1 MPLRPFATAN
11 GAVSNMLQLR
21 GFGKASHFPLHR
33 RLILDGF
40 DAKIAKSLG
49 ENMRSV
55 AVALCVPVALWASV
69 AHAATIATTR
79 YDYYAISGKTL
90 VDIYDSM
97 LRRGPHVDGAK
108 AYAST
113 SATSSQEGK
122 LVGTNACRIEDYR
135 LKIDFVIRLPKIKDE
150 SRLSSAERSR
160 FQRFS
165 QFLKKHEET
174 HRSIWLECAAKLETK
189 VEKISAKS
197 CRDAEARSENLWAEM
212 RRSCNQRHQAFDAA
226 EQKRLLQHPFLRY
239 VLTKKSKSVNAAA
252 AP

>member
-1 MPLRPFATAN
+1 
-11 GAVSNMLQLR
+11 
-21 GFGKASHFPLHR
+21 
-33 RLILDGF
+33 
-40 DAKIAKSLG
+40 
-49 ENMRSV
+49 MRIR
-55 AVALCVPVALWASV
+55 AVAMCLPIAVWASF
-69 AHAATIATTR
+69 AHAGTIATTR

-122 LVGTNACRIEDYR
+122 LVGRNNCRIEDYR
-135 LKIDFVIRLPKIKDE
+135 LKIDFVIRLPKIKE
-150 SRLSSAERSR
+150 ETKLSSAERTR

-174 HRSIWLECAAKLETK
+174 HRSIWLECAAKLGAK
-189 VEKISAKS
+189 VAKISAKS
-197 CRDAEARSENLWAEM
+197 CNEAETRSEKLWAEM

-239 VLTKKSKSVNAAA
+239 VMTRKSKDTSAAA

>member
-1 MPLRPFATAN
+1 MRLRAF
-11 GAVSNMLQLR
+11 
-21 GFGKASHFPLHR
+21 
-33 RLILDGF
+33 
-40 DAKIAKSLG
+40 
-49 ENMRSV
+49 
-55 AVALCVPVALWASV
+55 ALCVPLVFPASI
-69 AHAATIATTR
+69 ADAGTIANTR
-79 YDYYAISGKTL
+79 YDYYTISGKTL

-122 LVGTNACRIEDYR
+122 LVGKNNCRIEDYR

-150 SRLSSAERSR
+150 TKLASAERAR

-174 HRSIWLECAAKLETK
+174 HRSIWLDCAAKLEAK
-189 VEKISAKS
+189 VANISSKS
-197 CRDAEARSENLWAEM
+197 CKDAETRSEKLWSEM

-239 VLTKKSKSVNAAA
+239 VLTKKSKDTRAAA

>member
-1 MPLRPFATAN
+1 MLIRTATVALTACFA
-11 GAVSNMLQLR
+11 
-21 GFGKASHFPLHR
+21 ASAAHA
-33 RLILDGF
+33 GT
-40 DAKIAKSLG
+40 IAK
-49 ENMRSV
+49 
-55 AVALCVPVALWASV
+55 
-69 AHAATIATTR
+69 TR
-79 YDYYAISGKTL
+79 YEYYTVTGKTL
-90 VDIYDSM
+90 VDVYDSM

-122 LVGTNACRIEDYR
+122 LVAGKSCRITDYK

-150 SRLSSAERSR
+150 KTLTSAERGR
-160 FQRFS
+160 FQKFS

-189 VEKISAKS
+189 VAAIKAKS
-197 CRDAEARSENLWAEM
+197 CNEAEARSEKLWADM
-212 RRSCNQRHQAFDAA
+212 RRSCNQRHQAFDSA

-239 VLTKKSKSVNAAA
+239 VLTKRSHDTSAAA

>member
-1 MPLRPFATAN
+1 MRLR
-11 GAVSNMLQLR
+11 AVLM
-21 GFGKASHFPLHR
+21 
-33 RLILDGF
+33 
-40 DAKIAKSLG
+40 
-49 ENMRSV
+49 
-55 AVALCVPVALWASV
+55 CVPFFLMAPCAE
-69 AHAATIATTR
+69 AATIANTR
-79 YDYYAISGKTL
+79 YEYYSIAGKTL
-90 VDIYDSM
+90 VEIYQSM

-122 LVGTNACRIEDYR
+122 LVGKNSCKIEDYR

-150 SRLSSAERSR
+150 GKLAAAERTR

-174 HRSIWLECAAKLETK
+174 HRSIWLDCAAKLEAK
-189 VEKISAKS
+189 VARITAKS
-197 CRDAEARSENLWAEM
+197 CSEAEQRSEKLWAEM

-239 VLTKKSKSVNAAA
+239 VLTKKSHDTKAAA